1 LVPQVETAVF
11 ELDRGKISGVVESP
25 FGFHVINVVDV
36 QPASIK
42 PLADVKEDIVNE
54 IRKQL
59 AAEQFAQIANKLTS
73 LVYDQRDS
81 LTPISTALNLPVL
94 TVTGLTREGLL
105 PATQRSGAALTDEEQ
120 LIFGN
125 PKVRQAVFSA
135 EVLKE
140 KLNSGLIEVSPDVIV
155 AVRIA
160 ATHPAHIP
168 PLASVSEQIKQRLTA
183 ELSLAA
189 AQASGLKELELLKAA
204 PQTEPK
210 DFEAAI
216 EVSRQQPS
224 TLNREQLEA
233 VMSSKTTP
241 LPTYIGVAGAEQYTI
256 LRLSKVQ
263 EGPKPEPAQLSQLQA
278 QLSQAWG
285 AAEEQAALKVL
296 RKEFK
301 VKMLPDASKLISGEL
316 DAAKL

>member
-1 LVPQVETAVF
+1 V
-11 ELDRGKISGVVESP
+11 
-25 FGFHVINVVDV
+25 
-36 QPASIK
+36 
-42 PLADVKEDIVNE
+42 
-54 IRKQL
+54 
-59 AAEQFAQIANKLTS
+59 
-73 LVYDQRDS
+73 
-81 LTPISTALNLPVL
+81 
-94 TVTGLTREGLL
+94 
-105 PATQRSGAALTDEEQ
+105 TDEEQ

-189 AQASGLKELELLKAA
+189 AQASGLKELELLNAA
-204 PQTEPK
+204 PQAEPK

-224 TLNREQLEA
+224 SLNREQLEA

-263 EGPKPEPAQLSQLQA
+263 EGPKPELAQLSQLQA